1 MMEKLLEEQH
11 LEETIEEYRKSLLEK
26 MNKELDKERNQEDNL
41 VQIDLLNQKIDDQ
54 NEIEEFKNQQV
65 ELFKKKLEESLDSF
79 SDDYEKTSA

>member
-1 MMEKLLEEQH
+1 
-11 LEETIEEYRKSLLEK
+11 

-65 ELFKKKLEESLDSF
+65 ELFKKKLEESLASF
-79 SDDYEKTSA
+79 SDDYEKTSV